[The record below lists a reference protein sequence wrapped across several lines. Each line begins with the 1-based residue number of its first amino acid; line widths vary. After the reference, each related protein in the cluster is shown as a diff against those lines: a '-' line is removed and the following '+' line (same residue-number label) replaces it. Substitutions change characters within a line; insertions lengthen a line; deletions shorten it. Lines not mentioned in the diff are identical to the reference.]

1 MGMKKTPQPF
11 IAACNKFVY
20 IEVISHSLESE
31 QVKVVSPE
39 SASIVEKKS
48 VSPLKE
54 GTQQQIEYVPEHNKE
69 TEKVPAFLSNIGEA
83 VDSVANDSGWSQ
95 LGDVGNLLV
104 KKDPAFDTRNFG
116 FKKLSSLIEAYPS
129 YFDQRNFWKFLFCI
143 CLLLGHC
150 SLLLLSCLLSGILL
164 WSLLNCSWL
173 L

>member
-1 MGMKKTPQPF
+1 M
-11 IAACNKFVY
+11 
-20 IEVISHSLESE
+20 
-31 QVKVVSPE
+31 
-39 SASIVEKKS
+39 EKES

-54 GTQQQIEYVPEHNKE
+54 GIQQQIEYVPEHNKE

-129 YFDQRNFWKFLFCI
+129 YFDLRKVNNSHLIVRKKKRI
-143 CLLLGHC
+143 M
-150 SLLLLSCLLSGILL
+150 IL
-164 WSLLNCSWL
+164 
-173 L
+173 

>member
-20 IEVISHSLESE
+20 IEILSHSLESV
-31 QVKVVSPE
+31 QVKEVSPE
-39 SASIVEKKS
+39 SASIVEKES

-54 GTQQQIEYVPEHNKE
+54 GIQQIEYVPEHNKE
-69 TEKVPAFLSNIGEA
+69 EAEKVPAFLSKIGEA

-129 YFDQRNFWKFLFCI
+129 YFI
-143 CLLLGHC
+143 
-150 SLLLLSCLLSGILL
+150 
-164 WSLLNCSWL
+164 
-173 L
+173 